1 MAVALIWDAL
11 VDPGDFGMMIDCD
24 NVRQREAD
32 RGENNGL
39 ESADEVALGQSS
51 SSNGSVMFSLPPE
64 GKGSEY
70 MARVPGVWT
79 RYGN

>member
-11 VDPGDFGMMIDCD
+11 VDPWDFGMMIDCD
-24 NVRQREAD
+24 NVRQCEA
-32 RGENNGL
+32 GENNGL

-64 GKGSEY
+64 GKGSEF
-70 MARVPGVWT
+70 MARVRG
-79 RYGN
+79 YGHATAIR